1 MCQVLPT
8 TPHPCEKGFTHPTSE
23 EESGLPHAAQLHGGQ
38 RSLCPALWGLQTG
51 RHTAS
56 SGCCSKLLE
65 TEWLTTAGIYSY
77 SSGGRKSEFKM
88 LSCLGPSG
96 GSAGRS
102 VRCLCPT
109 CWWWPT
115 ILCVPWVVDPS
126 LQSLPFQSLS
136 SHIIFLCVSSPL
148 LMKTLA
154 IGLRAHSNL
163 VQHITLI

>member
-1 MCQVLPT
+1 MLTLCQVLPT

-77 SSGGRKSEFKM
+77 SSGGRKSEM
-88 LSCLGPSG
+88 QRGRAPSREDSAPHLSCFWWQPAFWARGCTTSTA
-96 GSAGRS
+96 S
-102 VRCLCPT
+102 CL
-109 CWWWPT
+109 
-115 ILCVPWVVDPS
+115 L
-126 LQSLPFQSLS
+126 
-136 SHIIFLCVSSPL
+136 LCVSVL
-148 LMKTLA
+148 LPFVLF
-154 IGLRAHSNL
+154 
-163 VQHITLI
+163 